1 MTDSSKVALLGL
13 DRAELT
19 SLVESLG
26 EPAYRGQQ
34 LRDAIYRQRV
44 EAVEEISTL
53 SQSLRGKLTE
63 KGVSVGL
70 PRIAQRF
77 VSQDGT
83 VRYLVALADGQSVE
97 TVWMPE
103 GDGGEA
109 GDGSEAGELAER
121 FAESDSSGT
130 SGARAPIEKQEPIEA
145 LKRCATQKLTDQ
157 TPDRKQ
163 EQEPGWRQEQKPER
177 GREEKQKSGCGQ
189 EQIRDRGQQDSDRG
203 QQHDSDQRQGQRYG
217 SDQRQSQR
225 RVQGQNQ
232 GRSTICISSQVGCA
246 VDCQFCLTA
255 LLGVKRN
262 LSSGEIVGQVCAVL
276 KDQQV
281 SPPEDRIN
289 LVFMGMGE
297 PFLNYENFV
306 KAARLLVE
314 EVGIAERRMTVSTA
328 GIVPRIHD
336 FGAEKIRP
344 KLAISLNASNDALR
358 TRLMPLNKKWNLE
371 MLMAAAKEYPLRTRE
386 WITFEYVLLGGVND
400 GPENAREVVEL
411 LRGMRCKVNLIALNP
426 GPGIE
431 FATPDRERV
440 VEFQKILRES
450 GVPAYVRR
458 PRGRDIYAACGQLKR
473 TVEIATAPAQ

>member
-1 MTDSSKVALLGL
+1 MEDSSQVALLGL
-13 DRAELT
+13 DRAELI
-19 SLVESLG
+19 SLVESLS

-34 LRDAIYRQRV
+34 LRDAVYRQRV

-53 SQSLRGKLTE
+53 SQSLRGKLTD

-83 VRYLVALADGQSVE
+83 VRYLIELADGQTVE

-121 FAESDSSGT
+121 FAESDSLGT
-130 SGARAPIEKQEPIEA
+130 SGAKALLEKRKPIAA
-145 LKRCATQKLTDQ
+145 LKRCSTQKLGQD
-157 TPDRKQ
+157 
-163 EQEPGWRQEQKPER
+163 PGQNQRQHPQK
-177 GREEKQKSGCGQ
+177 
-189 EQIRDRGQQDSDRG
+189 
-203 QQHDSDQRQGQRYG
+203 DQRPK
-217 SDQRQSQR
+217 
-225 RVQGQNQ
+225 QGQNQ

-262 LSSGEIVGQVCAVL
+262 LSAGEIVGQVCVVL

-281 SPPEDRIN
+281 SPPEDRVN

-306 KAARLLVE
+306 KAARLLAE

-336 FGAEKIRP
+336 FGTEKIRP

-358 TRLMPLNKKWNLE
+358 TRLMPLNKKWNLD
-371 MLMAAAKEYPLRTRE
+371 MLMAAAKKYPLRTRE

-411 LRGMRCKVNLIALNP
+411 LRGLRCKVNLIALNP

-431 FATPDRERV
+431 FTTPDVERV
-440 VEFQKILRES
+440 AEFQKILRES
-450 GVPAYVRR
+450 GIPAFVRR

-473 TVEIATAPAQ
+473 TVEIATAPVQ

>member
-1 MTDSSKVALLGL
+1 VADRCRSPDNRVLALKVMADPSQISLLGL
-13 DRAELT
+13 DRAELA
-19 SLVESLG
+19 SLVDNLG
-26 EPAYRGQQ
+26 EPAYRARQFVE
-34 LRDAIYRQRV
+34 AVYRQRV
-44 EAVEEISTL
+44 ESVEEISTL
-53 SQSLRGKLTE
+53 SQQLRLTLAE
-63 KGVSVGL
+63 KGVSIGL
-70 PRIAQRF
+70 PRIEKRF

-83 VRYLVALADGQSVE
+83 VRYLIAFADRQIVE

-121 FAESDSSGT
+121 FAESVSPSNSS
-130 SGARAPIEKQEPIEA
+130 ANALPENKAPNAA
-145 LKRCATQKLTDQ
+145 LKRCATQNQ
-157 TPDRKQ
+157 
-163 EQEPGWRQEQKPER
+163 RQDQKP
-177 GREEKQKSGCGQ
+177 K
-189 EQIRDRGQQDSDRG
+189 
-203 QQHDSDQRQGQRYG
+203 
-217 SDQRQSQR
+217 
-225 RVQGQNQ
+225 QGQNQ

-246 VDCQFCLTA
+246 VDCRFCLTA

-262 LSSGEIVGQVCAVL
+262 LTAGEIVGQVCAVL
-276 KDQQV
+276 KDQKI

-328 GIVPRIHD
+328 GIVPRIYD
-336 FGAEKIRP
+336 FGGEAIRP

-358 TRLMPLNKKWNLE
+358 TRLMPLNRKWNLE
-371 MLMAAAKEYPLRTRE
+371 MLMAAARAYPLRTRE

-400 GPENAREVVEL
+400 GPENAKEVTEL

-431 FATPDRERV
+431 FTTPDADRV
-440 VEFQKILRES
+440 AIFQKILREA
-450 GVPAYVRR
+450 GVPAFVRR

-473 TVEIATAPAQ
+473 TVEVATAPAP